1 MIQINGR
8 CLVLA
13 SLLFGNVLY
22 SLDLQVNPITS
33 ANIIAARPQVKTI
46 IKKQKMIVYATRT
59 LVASAVMYA
68 IYCWYKG
75 SVEQNTA
82 ILEVQNKV
90 RKEALEID
98 KTMQSATGDKNW
110 KENLDVEKYPAMVAL
125 FDLQKKNTESVVN
138 TSPTWGKYVTQVPG
152 NAWNSVKNICSLNTI
167 KNTGSFIRSFF
178 TYEYLSQKA
187 ESIAT
192 HSVLGVTAPLLYKGI
207 FGMPTI
213 QWFTGGHPSC
223 KVTAVSIARLINNN
237 LSLQAF
243 SAAQTLR
250 KQVVMLSA
258 YLSHRVLTEIKDEYE
273 RKLMMHTMYEIV
285 KCYNGFAT
293 VLNAWDIT
301 TGANKRACID
311 ALRTFVKMTDGYID
325 YFMTVF
331 EEKIEVYDPHDEIEV
346 FSPSVVTDDEM
357 IDLSEFTTVLA
368 NIDNANDEAT
378 TQED

>member
-192 HSVLGVTAPLLYKGI
+192 HSVLGVTAPLL
-207 FGMPTI
+207 
-213 QWFTGGHPSC
+213 
-223 KVTAVSIARLINNN
+223 
-237 LSLQAF
+237 
-243 SAAQTLR
+243 
-250 KQVVMLSA
+250 
-258 YLSHRVLTEIKDEYE
+258 
-273 RKLMMHTMYEIV
+273 
-285 KCYNGFAT
+285 
-293 VLNAWDIT
+293 
-301 TGANKRACID
+301 
-311 ALRTFVKMTDGYID
+311 
-325 YFMTVF
+325 
-331 EEKIEVYDPHDEIEV
+331 
-346 FSPSVVTDDEM
+346 
-357 IDLSEFTTVLA
+357 
-368 NIDNANDEAT
+368 
-378 TQED
+378 